1 MRYAVIGLGTFGQT
15 IVETLVENHAEV
27 VVIDYDKNKVEQIKD
42 IATMALVLNSTN
54 EAAMQAAQI
63 DDVDAAIVA
72 LGDAQEQAILT
83 TAILKKMGVYP
94 IIARAANN
102 LYAHVLKL
110 VGADK
115 VIIIEEQAGKD
126 VAKRLLAPEIHEK
139 IMLTT
144 GHSLVEME
152 AKKEFIGK
160 SLKELDIRNHF
171 GVNVIAIQKKSTK
184 VDEDGRVVE
193 TVEVNDLPG
202 PGDIILEGEVLVVV
216 GSEDDI
222 EKMVLSERK
231 K

>member
-171 GVNVIAIQKKSTK
+171 RVNVIAIQKKSTK
-184 VDEDGRVVE
+184 VDEDGRVIE
-193 TVEVNDLPG
+193 TVDVNDLPG